1 MVLVTGAL
9 HFHSLNRGKL
19 FLKRLRR
26 TKNCPYPSAFQTM
39 VQPDR
44 ARKKIRAILFDK
56 DGTLFKFNDTW
67 IPVYLACA
75 KLIAE
80 GNALLERELHMKA
93 GFDVETQALAPDS
106 IFNYGTVKE
115 TAAQWFPVVEKY
127 RITSLD
133 QLIRTM
139 ETLSQKLAVDNAV
152 AAVEDMP
159 KFFGHLKHDLDLV
172 LGLVTC
178 DSTAGAERVLVRFEI
193 RDFFDFVAGYDGV
206 WPVKPDPMLVDS
218 FTKLTDISRDE
229 IAIVGDAPRDM
240 ILARNAQV
248 AHAIGVLTGPFPHE
262 ILAPLADVVLS
273 SIGEVENY
281 LKGIGSL

>member
-1 MVLVTGAL
+1 MD
-9 HFHSLNRGKL
+9 
-19 FLKRLRR
+19 
-26 TKNCPYPSAFQTM
+26 CPPLSTFQVM

-44 ARKKIRAILFDK
+44 ERRRIRAILFDK
-56 DGTLFKFNDTW
+56 DGTLFKFNETW
-67 IPVYLACA
+67 VPVFLACA
-75 KLIAE
+75 KVIAE
-80 GNALLERELHMKA
+80 GNALLERELLMKA
-93 GFDVETQALAPDS
+93 GLNVETQTLVPGS

-139 ETLSQKLAVDNAV
+139 ETHSQKLAIDNAV

-178 DSTAGAERVLVRFEI
+178 DSTAGAERVLVRHQVRE
-193 RDFFDFVAGYDGV
+193 FFDFVAGYDGV
-206 WPVKPDPMLVDS
+206 WPVKPDPMLVES
-218 FTKLTDISRDE
+218 FTKLTGIVRDE

-240 ILARNAQV
+240 MLARNAQV

-262 ILAPLADVVLS
+262 TLAPLADVVLS
-273 SIGEVENY
+273 SIGELENY
-281 LKGIGSL
+281 LKSVGSL